1 MIKIIFVFILLF
13 IQIKGISLAEKINI
27 KIDEAV
33 KNISEYNNV
42 NVKKEYKIDISSGI
56 QMKEYLK
63 IEVNSL
69 KLDGAKYIYFFSK
82 EEMEN
87 REQIAEPINKVTI
100 MYLKKEQISN
110 KIFYLIIESKFDKIC
125 DYTISFSF
133 TDYVQ
138 LQSINNIFSYYVSSK
153 NKKMSFSLENLQNES
168 SNKIITIFATGNK
181 EIKIFGL
188 ANYKFT
194 KFNNGLITTFINN
207 DENKNIIFDIEGEEG
222 DIINVGYKLKNI
234 INENNPGIFGYL
246 KKELNKEECYDININ
261 KENINNEKSFIIE
274 GILMNR
280 KVKIKFKNNNNQ
292 DIEKTIKIKDE
303 SFIETF
309 YPFDNTGNLLYK
321 YFCISLHDDDNDD
334 DLIYSIKLYE
344 KKDIKS
350 NSLENN
356 IFGTFYSKIIPV
368 NSNIY
373 FKMDNNL
380 MNYIMISDSGYP
392 VMYYYRCETYPKC
405 NPKMDNLEQLSNK
418 TLKINN
424 IYSYKLKSE
433 LGNDKINKKQDIV
446 FIHCPE
452 YSYFT
457 NSECQFK
464 YIIYDNKDIIN
475 MKEYNEF
482 SKYLF
487 KDEINNFK
495 INNLEDKEISKI
507 IIDINIFNGDIIT
520 NIIEN
525 EIKYS
530 IKNLPNKI
538 SYIINVQENNNLK
551 NINIQIKALINSYF
565 DIGYRTIKSNNENH
579 VYLKSNFQYLLTLD
593 DNFNNNII
601 YFENKDQ
608 KRGNTFV
615 VNFYNLNCKI
625 NINKLYTRN
634 KEQINLIDNFVQETF
649 TIYNGNYYSEYYNY
663 EVKIL
668 SLDNSYY
675 TDKICLLYVSGYEA
689 PKYNNHFLRKEI
701 LINENIPHRIKFAEG
716 IKNITYLYNH
726 INLNNDE
733 KNNIIVQFKQINAAK
748 YIVRFY
754 FDDNILLKNLSD
766 YTFENPYNFDLSIS
780 KQFYFNK
787 TNWNNFCK
795 RNICN
800 VKIEIELIL
809 SSNEEEPIL
818 ETLIRREQSIPI
830 FIEKNKFISDF
841 FSKNNWVYY
850 YTDIGKG
857 DYGNIKVNYY
867 KSSGEI
873 FAKIIKK
880 KDMKSWTEEKFPK
893 IEFLKKE
900 GSLNYIKINAED
912 TKDCEDDGGCYLLIS
927 MCSNIKGPV
936 SDMLQI
942 FYYNLGIIIQNDNN
956 KNPQVGLSLNE
967 LIMGN
972 IPSSLNND
980 NYNIIFP
987 SNVYEIFID
996 FQTYENNDSIILI
1009 NIGKSQPNKENYH
1022 FIFKSKEEN
1031 SIFKLNINEIIN
1043 KANEYNIDLPN
1054 NYKGYNNIELSISI
1068 YFNKINYMKTGIYTI
1083 KFHIS
1088 MNTELDYYITKSN
1101 QKALCQPKITSEN
1114 KYQCLYSIY
1123 LFANDQLSPML
1134 LYVNLKNKNDKAK
1147 IYANYFARNLIE
1159 TWDKQ
1164 LTNDIPTFFN
1174 GMHNEFNKNNYLNV
1188 STLGNDG
1195 HLLVNINVNKNEK
1208 IEFFSSFYNITY
1220 ITPSPSM
1227 TQLYVVN
1234 HNDLEIEFPLNSNLI
1249 IELIP
1254 VNGKGYL
1261 YWKENPDKIFEIN
1274 NKLILYRGN
1283 ELKSSNIIIKNTNP
1297 TFNDLIFYLK
1307 YIVKAINENIVSQEM
1322 NVETSFIY
1330 DKIKLPI
1337 YIFSKLTSLDKDINI
1352 ILKFENLDINFSE
1365 FKISGSISKLNN
1377 LNNPQIIIDNEIDCE
1392 YDPILR
1398 TSSIYIP
1405 NNKIKLYNLNDNPIL
1420 LINLSNNKE
1429 YSNIKFDSYIS
1440 QKEME
1445 ISPHNKKYYYGKLSN
1460 NSIYKIKIDFINRR
1474 YIKIFFSSNNEN
1486 VEWSI
1491 NRKEGSKVNDTFK
1504 EMKSELKNGITTLTF
1519 KSTKSYFLYLNIFIR
1534 NDINLINN
1542 NNYLSYVFKVSDSP
1556 KSDFIKYSISNDDN
1570 LKLEKISMNSFYYN
1584 YRIILNEIS
1593 GIKENTDITYFVKLL
1608 NKTSNKEEIKDGI
1621 YLSKL
1626 DNYFEMK
1633 NKGIENGKINLD
1645 IYNISDK
1652 EYNYI
1657 KVIALI
1663 EDKNRNNYEYIS
1675 YKGRNLDIDINKG
1688 DKINPS
1694 GGNNHHSNNSIM
1706 IIIIIVVSVI
1716 IIVVGGIIGYFT
1728 YKYIK
1733 SGQNLLNKVNS
1744 ISFQDEKN
1752 TNLLISPLN
1761 SNEDDFILD

>member
-1 MIKIIFVFILLF
+1 M
-13 IQIKGISLAEKINI
+13 
-27 KIDEAV
+27 
-33 KNISEYNNV
+33 KNISEYNYG
-42 NVKKEYKIDISSGI
+42 KKEYKIEISSEI

-69 KLDGAKYIYFFSK
+69 TLDGGKYIYFFSK

-87 REQIAEPINKVTI
+87 REKLAEPINKVTI
-100 MYLKKEQISN
+100 IYLNREQISN
-110 KIFYLIIESKFDKIC
+110 KIFYLVIESKFDKIC
-125 DYTISFSF
+125 NYTISFSF
-133 TDYVQ
+133 EDYVK
-138 LQSINNIFSYYVSSK
+138 LQSLNNIFSYYVSSK
-153 NKKMSFSLENLQNES
+153 NKKMSFSLENIQNES
-168 SNKIITIFATGNK
+168 SNKIITIFTTGNK

-188 ANYKFT
+188 DNYKFT

-234 INENNPGIFGYL
+234 LNENNPGIFGNL

-274 GILMNR
+274 GTLMNR
-280 KVKIKFKNNNNQ
+280 KGKIKFKNNNEQ

-309 YPFDNTGNLLYK
+309 YPFDNNGNLLYK
-321 YFCISLHDDDNDD
+321 YFCISLPDDDNDE

-373 FKMDNNL
+373 FKMDYNL

-392 VMYYYRCETYPKC
+392 VMHYYRCETYPKC
-405 NPKMDNLEQLSNK
+405 NPKVDNLEQLFNK
-418 TLKINN
+418 THKINN
-424 IYSYKLKSE
+424 IFSYNLKSE
-433 LGNDKINKKQDIV
+433 LGNDKINQKQDIV
-446 FIHCPE
+446 FIYCPE

-464 YIIYDNKDIIN
+464 YIIYNNKDIIN
-475 MKEYNEF
+475 IKENDSF
-482 SKYLF
+482 SKYLI

-495 INNLEDKEISKI
+495 INNLNDKEISKL
-507 IIDINIFNGDIIT
+507 IIDINIFNGDITT

-525 EIKYS
+525 DIKYS
-530 IKNLPNKI
+530 IKNFPNKI
-538 SYIINVQENNNLK
+538 SYIINVKENNKLK
-551 NINIQIKALINSYF
+551 NINIEIKAISNSYF
-565 DIGYRTIKSNNENH
+565 EIRYRTIKTNNENH
-579 VYLKSNFQYLLTLD
+579 IYLKSNFQYLLTLNE
-593 DNFNNNII
+593 NFNNNII
-601 YFENKDQ
+601 YFDNKDQ
-608 KRGNTFV
+608 KRGNTYV

-634 KEQINLIDNFVQETF
+634 KEQINLNDNFAQETL
-649 TIYNGNYYSEYYNY
+649 TIYNGNYYSEYFNY

-675 TDKICLLYVSGYEA
+675 TDKSCFLYVSGYEA

-701 LINENIPHRIKFAEG
+701 LINENIPHRIKFGEG
-716 IKNITYLYNH
+716 LKNIAYLYNH
-726 INLNNDE
+726 INLNNEE

-754 FDDNILLKNLSD
+754 FDDSIILKNLSD
-766 YTFENPYNFDLSIS
+766 YTFENPYNFDLSTS

-787 TNWNNFCK
+787 NNWNNFCK

-800 VKIEIELIL
+800 FKIEIELIS

-841 FSKNNWVYY
+841 FAKNNWVYY

-873 FAKIIKK
+873 FARIIKK
-880 KDMKSWTEEKFPK
+880 KDMKSWAEEKFPK

-900 GSLNYIKINAED
+900 GSLNYIKINDED
-912 TKDCEDDGGCYLLIS
+912 TKGCKDDGGCYLLIS
-927 MCSNIKGPV
+927 IRSNIKGPAV
-936 SDMLQI
+936 DKLQI
-942 FYYNLGIIIQNDNN
+942 FYFNLGVIIQNDNN
-956 KNPQVGLSLNE
+956 KNPEVSLPLNE

-972 IPSSLNND
+972 IPSSLNHD
-980 NYNIIFP
+980 NYNIIIP
-987 SNVYEIFID
+987 SNSYEIFID
-996 FQTYENNDSIILI
+996 FQTYENNECLILI

-1022 FIFKSKEEN
+1022 FIFNSKEEN
-1031 SIFKLNINEIIN
+1031 SIFKLSTNEIIN
-1043 KANEYNIDLPN
+1043 KAKEYNIDLPN
-1054 NYKGYNNIELSISI
+1054 NYKGYYNIELSVSI
-1068 YFNKINYMKTGIYTI
+1068 YFNKINYMRIGIYTI
-1083 KFHIS
+1083 KFQIS
-1088 MNTELDYYITKSN
+1088 MNKELDYYITKSN

-1134 LYVNLKNKNDKAK
+1134 LYANLKNKYDKAK
-1147 IYANYFARNLIE
+1147 IYANYFAKNLIE

-1164 LTNDIPTFFN
+1164 LINDIPTFFN
-1174 GMHNEFNKNNYLNV
+1174 GMHNEFKKNNYLNI
-1188 STLGNDG
+1188 STLGNNE
-1195 HLLVNINVNKNEK
+1195 HLLVNINVNKDEK
-1208 IEFFSSFYNITY
+1208 IEFFYSLYNITY

-1249 IELIP
+1249 IEIIL

-1283 ELKSSNIIIKNTNP
+1283 ELKTSKIIIKNTNP
-1297 TFNDLIFYLK
+1297 SFNDLIFYLK
-1307 YIVKAINENIVSQEM
+1307 YIVNTINENIVSQEM
-1322 NVETSFIY
+1322 NVETSFNY
-1330 DKIKLPI
+1330 DKIKFPI
-1337 YIFSKLTSLDKDINI
+1337 YLFSKLPSLDKDINI
-1352 ILKFENLDINFSE
+1352 IFKFENLDINFTE
-1365 FKISGSISKLNN
+1365 FKLSGSISKLDN
-1377 LNNPQIIIDNEIDCE
+1377 LNDPQIISDNEINCE

-1398 TSSIYIP
+1398 TSSIYIS
-1405 NNKIKLYNLNDNPIL
+1405 NDKIKLYNINDNPIL
-1420 LINLSNNKE
+1420 LINLSSKKNKE

-1440 QKEME
+1440 QKEIE
-1445 ISPHNKKYYYGKLSN
+1445 ISPHNKKYYFGRLNSR
-1460 NSIYKIKIDFINRR
+1460 NSIYKIKIDFIYRR
-1474 YIKIFFSSNNEN
+1474 YIKIVFSSNNEN
-1486 VEWSI
+1486 IEWSI
-1491 NRKEGSKVNDTFK
+1491 NRKEGLKVNDTFK
-1504 EMKSELKNGITTLTF
+1504 EMKSEIKNGITTLTF
-1519 KSTKSYFLYLNIFIR
+1519 KSTKSYFLYLNIFIKNN
-1534 NDINLINN
+1534 NDN
-1542 NNYLSYVFKVSDSP
+1542 NNYLSYAFKVSDSP
-1556 KSDFIKYSISNDDN
+1556 ENDFIKYSIINDDN
-1570 LKLEKISMNSFYYN
+1570 LKLEKTSVNSFN
-1584 YRIILNEIS
+1584 YRIILNQITE
-1593 GIKENTDITYFVKLL
+1593 IKENADITYFVKLL
-1608 NKTSNKEEIKDGI
+1608 NKTSSKEELKDGI

-1626 DNYFEMK
+1626 NNYFEMK
-1633 NKGIENGKINLD
+1633 NKRIENGKINLD

-1652 EYNYI
+1652 EYNYV

-1663 EDKNRNNYEYIS
+1663 DDKNRNNYEYIS
-1675 YKGRNLDIDINKG
+1675 YKGRNLDIDVNKG
-1688 DKINPS
+1688 DKLNPS
-1694 GGNNHHSNNSIM
+1694 EGNNHNTNNSTM
-1706 IIIIIVVSVI
+1706 IIIIVVVSVFI
-1716 IIVVGGIIGYFT
+1716 LIVGGIIGYFT

-1752 TNLLISPLN
+1752 NNLLISPLN
-1761 SNEDDFILD
+1761 SNEDDFILE